1 MLSLKFSQALPTTL
15 VTALQLASPANTDF
29 HIFNCGEA
37 VGAGSQLYNNG
48 EEIAVPS
55 NQYDCNGAENA
66 PVFDGTNI
74 NGVSDESPQYGSFS
88 ITNFC
93 GTNIDFCPASDGQT
107 IPFYISGGDGTV
119 QGTCYPG
126 SGDKMS
132 CVVL

>member
-1 MLSLKFSQALPTTL
+1 MLSLQFSQALPTTL
-15 VTALQLASPANTDF
+15 VVALLLASLANADF
-29 HIFNCGEA
+29 HNFNCGEA
-37 VGAGSQLYNNG
+37 VGACSQLYNNG
-48 EEIAVPS
+48 EAIAVPS

-66 PVFDGTNI
+66 PVFDGTN
-74 NGVSDESPQYGSFS
+74 GVSDESPQYESFS

-93 GTNIDFCPASDGQT
+93 GTNIDFYPASDGQT